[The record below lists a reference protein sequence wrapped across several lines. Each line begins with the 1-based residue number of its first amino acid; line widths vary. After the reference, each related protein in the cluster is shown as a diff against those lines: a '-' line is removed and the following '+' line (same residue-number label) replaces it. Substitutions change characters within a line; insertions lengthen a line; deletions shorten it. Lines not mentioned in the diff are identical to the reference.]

1 MSGRR
6 QFARYVSQQI
16 FGMLGLSC
24 YILADTFFISAG
36 MGAGGL
42 ASLNLAISVYSVIN
56 GAGLMAGIGG
66 ATRYAVFRAQGDA
79 RRANRAFTDALRLGM
94 LAAALFAALGLFG
107 TEPLCRALGT
117 DAQTHAMTR
126 VYLRT
131 ILLFAPCFILNNL
144 LHAFV
149 RNDGAPR
156 LAMAAMLAG
165 SFSNILL
172 DYLFLFPL
180 RLGMFGAAF
189 ATGLAPIVSMA
200 VLSPHFARGGCGFRP
215 VACGLSARR
224 MAGVAVPGLA
234 ALVMEVST
242 GLLLMVS
249 NRVILALSGT
259 VGVAAYGVVA
269 NLALVATALF
279 SGLAQGIQPL
289 VSERCGLGDR
299 AGMRGVLRRA
309 LRVALLLAAGL
320 YAMVFLLA
328 EPVTAA
334 FNGEGNGALR
344 ALAVPGLR
352 IYFSGFLFAGVN
364 IVLAAFFSA
373 GGRERE
379 GFALSLLRGCAAPL
393 PAVAALGAWLGMT
406 GVWLAFPCAELAALF
421 LALRM
426 ARRAG

>member
-1 MSGRR
+1 MNER
-6 QFARYVSQQI
+6 QKFARYVSQQI

-36 MGAGGL
+36 LGTSGL

-56 GAGLMAGIGG
+56 GVGLMAGIGG

-79 RRANRAFTDALRLGM
+79 RRANRALTDALTLGM
-94 LAAALFAALGLFG
+94 LAAALFAALGLLG
-107 TEPLCRALGT
+107 VGPLCRLLGT

-126 VYLRT
+126 VYLQT

-144 LHAFV
+144 LLSFV

-172 DYLFLFPL
+172 DYLFIFPL
-180 RLGMFGAAF
+180 RMGMFGAAF
-189 ATGLAPIVSMA
+189 ATGLAPVVSMA
-200 VLSPHFARGGCGFRP
+200 VLSPRVLRGGGFRP
-215 VACGLSARR
+215 VACGVSARR

-259 VGVAAYGVVA
+259 AGVAAYGVVA

-289 VSERCGLGDR
+289 VSERYGLGDKE
-299 AGMRGVLRRA
+299 GLQSVLKRA
-309 LRVALLLAAGL
+309 LRVALLMAAGL
-320 YAMVFLLA
+320 YAAIFLLA
-328 EPVTAA
+328 DPVTAA
-334 FNGEGNGALR
+334 FNGEGNEALR

-352 IYFSGFLFAGVN
+352 IYFTGFLFAGVN
-364 IVLAAFFSA
+364 VVLASSLSA
-373 GGRERE
+373 GGRERA
-379 GFALSLLRGCAAPL
+379 GFALSLVRGCAAPL
-393 PAVAALGAWLGMT
+393 PAVALLGAWLGMT
-406 GVWLAFPCAELAALF
+406 GVWLAFPCAELATLF